1 MTLIYVHYVPY
12 VFSVESPAGPAAE
25 RVGGIRDAPA
35 APAPPLHR
43 SAGLA
48 PSQTGYRLVACRARV
63 QRLPI
68 KEKTAHGKPVA

>member
-48 PSQTGYRLVACRARV
+48 PSQTGSVSCPCAPSSNQGEDGAWAAGGL
-63 QRLPI
+63 I
-68 KEKTAHGKPVA
+68 K